1 MSVSMVVT
9 VPKKNQRDLS
19 SCDPEC
25 TDGNVWITM
34 ASLKPFSTIGKHIGI
49 IRIKH
54 F

>member
-9 VPKKNQRDLS
+9 VPKKIKGTVS
-19 SCDPEC
+19 SCDPQC
-25 TDGNVWITM
+25 ADGNVWFTM
-34 ASLKPFSTIGKHIGI
+34 ASLKPFSTVGKHVGI